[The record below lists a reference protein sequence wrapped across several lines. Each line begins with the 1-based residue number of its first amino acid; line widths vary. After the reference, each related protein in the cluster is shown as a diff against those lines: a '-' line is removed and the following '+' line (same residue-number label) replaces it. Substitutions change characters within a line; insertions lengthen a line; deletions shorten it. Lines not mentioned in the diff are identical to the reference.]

1 MDKYECLKLSNQLCF
16 PLYAVAKEIVK
27 KYKPYLDEMDLT
39 YTQYIAMLVLWEN
52 KSMGVK
58 ELGRHLYLDSGTLTP
73 LLKKLEN
80 KGYIT
85 RERSKEDERN
95 LIISITK
102 EGEALK
108 DKAVTVPAK
117 VGKCVCMDAED
128 AIKLKNQLYG
138 ILEEITDI

>member
-128 AIKLKNQLYG
+128 AIKLRNQLYG